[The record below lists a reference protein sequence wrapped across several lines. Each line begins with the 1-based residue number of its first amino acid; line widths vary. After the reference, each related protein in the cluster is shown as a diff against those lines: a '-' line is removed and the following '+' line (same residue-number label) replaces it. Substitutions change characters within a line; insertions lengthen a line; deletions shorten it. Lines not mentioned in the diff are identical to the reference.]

1 MRFSALCKSQ
11 QVDNTHPARQP
22 NLTVAIPP
30 PPETAR
36 PLHPRPP
43 LCYILL
49 VADERKPP
57 RPVEDDDSLLA
68 SVAGVPLTRSA
79 RAAVCLIWT
88 TFWCARIFLTDAPL
102 YITTGQLRP
111 ALLELLGENAF
122 DQGFSICM
130 AWLTVEVA
138 IILANLLL
146 TGVTMLIA
154 KKAKPFWVQVAE
166 RLSVED
172 LEAILE
178 IKRQKTNAAKPP
190 PTGKNG

>member
-1 MRFSALCKSQ
+1 M
-11 QVDNTHPARQP
+11 
-22 NLTVAIPP
+22 
-30 PPETAR
+30 
-36 PLHPRPP
+36 
-43 LCYILL
+43 
-49 VADERKPP
+49 ADERKPH
-57 RPVEDDDSLLA
+57 RPVEGDDSLLA

-138 IILANLLL
+138 IILGNLLL
-146 TGVTMLIA
+146 TGGSVLIA
-154 KKAKPFWVQVAE
+154 KTAKPLRVQVAE
-166 RLSVED
+166 TLTTAD
-172 LEAILE
+172 LEAIME
-178 IKRQKTNAAKPP
+178 KRRQKADSAKPP
-190 PTGKNG
+190 QNGKNG